1 MSEKLIK
8 EIPLGEV
15 YILEN
20 EAMPNIVKIGYTQIG
35 AEERA
40 IELSKSTGVPLPFDV
55 AESFLVEKP
64 ERVERV
70 ERVIH
75 LHLEKYRINN
85 KREFFK
91 ISKSSAYS
99 EIGFI
104 LYQTKNIREI
114 RQKQITSIINISFKY
129 PQCFGN
135 RSKKEILTLLLEP
148 IVDREGKQAVTDAI
162 HNLL

>member
-8 EIPLGEV
+8 ESPLGEV

-20 EAMPNIVKIGYTQIG
+20 EAMPNIVKIGYTKIG

-40 IELSKSTGVPLPFDV
+40 LELSKSSGVPLPFDV
-55 AESFLVEKP
+55 ADSFIVENPDRVEKI
-64 ERVERV
+64 
-70 ERVIH
+70 IH
-75 LHLEKYRINN
+75 LHMENYRLNN

-114 RQKQITSIINISFKY
+114 RLKQITSIISLSSKY

-135 RSKKEILTLLLEP
+135 RNKKEILTLLFEP
-148 IVDREGKQAVTDAI
+148 FIDKEGKQAVNDAI
-162 HNLL
+162 HSLL